1 VYPLKIEKMLLSRE
15 GLVCPARY
23 VDVPDR
29 YEDPSGLW
37 PGQRLCA
44 GARLRLVK
52 LGDKWGLS
60 VSSYGKV
67 NAGDLAIVYGR
78 VFREGKHPLC
88 DDRHCVQVTR
98 GAIAGGVCLD
108 GKITA
113 DCPLESYLAACLLG
127 SFINSVPQEQA
138 NVTPPEN
145 GFWDRRMLKSSVKAW
160 PKRHMR
166 AFAFSL
172 VDIDEDE
179 EVAYGW
185 CYPPWN

>member
-1 VYPLKIEKMLLSRE
+1 M
-15 GLVCPARY
+15 
-23 VDVPDR
+23 
-29 YEDPSGLW
+29 
-37 PGQRLCA
+37 
-44 GARLRLVK
+44 
-52 LGDKWGLS
+52 
-60 VSSYGKV
+60 
-67 NAGDLAIVYGR
+67 
-78 VFREGKHPLC
+78 
-88 DDRHCVQVTR
+88 
-98 GAIAGGVCLD
+98 D